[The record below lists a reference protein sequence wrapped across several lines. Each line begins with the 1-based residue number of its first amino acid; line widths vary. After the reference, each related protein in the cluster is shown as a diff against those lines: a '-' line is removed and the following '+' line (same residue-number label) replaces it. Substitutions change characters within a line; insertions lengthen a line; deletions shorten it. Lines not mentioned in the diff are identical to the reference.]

1 MFVSCLSGC
10 TLLCCLMSS
19 VLKTVVPCGLLV
31 DSFVL
36 FFDCFR
42 QEGKSSS
49 CFSILVTEILY
60 TVSTNF
66 KGLLMIKQVD
76 LMTKDMYLIQLCFS
90 AIYSQPRK
98 ATVECSWSID
108 ETLLPCGGWKG
119 SKGKSEPIDKVQYY
133 SMQFWNSS

>member
-10 TLLCCLMSS
+10 TLLCCLMFS

-36 FFDCFR
+36 FFGCFR

-49 CFSILVTEILY
+49 CFSILVLEILY

-66 KGLLMIKQVD
+66 KGLLMIK
-76 LMTKDMYLIQLCFS
+76 
-90 AIYSQPRK
+90 
-98 ATVECSWSID
+98 
-108 ETLLPCGGWKG
+108 
-119 SKGKSEPIDKVQYY
+119 
-133 SMQFWNSS
+133 